1 MQKAMKYLLI
11 KLKLVGYY
19 NPAYKGY
26 KAFNFYAELVGW
38 KLPLTA

>member
-11 KLKLVGYY
+11 KLNLVGYY

-26 KAFNFYAELVGW
+26 KAFNLIATYSLDQLYEI
-38 KLPLTA
+38 